1 MQELQ
6 EKKNQARIQEH
17 KNLGWRV
24 TSCLASQDSVYM
36 DLVRQSRSAF
46 SDKNLVQKEWKKNL
60 DCKPSETR
68 TWKERCQDRRLVI
81 ILLDIHILLPV
92 CMNIVY
98 QECLM

>member
-17 KNLGWRV
+17 KNLGWQV

-36 DLVRQSRSAF
+36 DLARKLRSVF

-60 DCKPSETR
+60 DCKSSETR
-68 TWKERCQDRRLVI
+68 TWKKRCQDRRLV
-81 ILLDIHILLPV
+81 
-92 CMNIVY
+92 
-98 QECLM
+98 